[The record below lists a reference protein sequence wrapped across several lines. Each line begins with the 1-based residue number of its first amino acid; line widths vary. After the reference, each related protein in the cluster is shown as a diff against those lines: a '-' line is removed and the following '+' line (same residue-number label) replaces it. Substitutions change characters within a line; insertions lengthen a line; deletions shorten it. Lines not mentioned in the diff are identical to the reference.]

1 MKPISLKTITC
12 LAAATMMFSS
22 CRKNDSHE
30 VAPDKG
36 LDGKMLA
43 ELFSKNAPKF
53 EHFTIDGAAGGTI
66 TTSKGTKYNI
76 PANAFMTANG
86 GLVYGPVDISI
97 KEMTNVSEMILADK
111 PTMTSNG
118 QLLVSFGEFFVKAAQ
133 NNQDLSLRPK
143 NDTGKGIRVQVP
155 AKPRDNVANGVKEVP
170 MWSGDTTVTFTQ
182 HGFNYINQPVTITS
196 QQRVQQGV
204 LWNQVQSSY
213 AIFNS
218 TNGTMNFRLDSL
230 IRWIN
235 CDGLANMPNPKTTV
249 MAYFTNNFNPVT
261 SSSYGGEQPSMLFF
275 KPKNFNTIVKF
286 YNVILNAPAGK
297 EGFHSYQT
305 SIPVG
310 LEGTFLAISAVGGQ
324 LYAEQKTTTIGTP
337 AAGDNYTTVSF
348 NLQPVSATDLLTL
361 ITSMNAK

>member
-1 MKPISLKTITC
+1 MKTISLKTMTY
-12 LAAATMMFSS
+12 LAAATMIFSS

-53 EHFTIDGAAGGTI
+53 EHFTVDGSMGGVI
-66 TTSKGTKYNI
+66 TTNKGTKYNI

-111 PTMTSNG
+111 PTITSNG

-133 NNQDLSLRPK
+133 NNQDLFLKPK
-143 NDTGKGIRVQVP
+143 NDTGPGIRVQVK
-155 AKPRDNVANGVKEVP
+155 ANPRDNVANGVKQVP
-170 MWSGDTTVTFTQ
+170 MWTGDTIVVSTQ
-182 HGFNYINQPVTITS
+182 HGFNYINQPATATIL
-196 QQRVQQGV
+196 QKVMPGV
-204 LWNQVQSSY
+204 LWNQVQNSY
-213 AIFNS
+213 AFFNGA
-218 TNGTMNFRLDSL
+218 NGTMDFRLDSL
-230 IRWIN
+230 IRWVN
-235 CDGLANMPNPKTTV
+235 CDGLASMPNPKTTV
-249 MAYFTNNFNPVT
+249 MAYFTNYFNPET
-261 SSSYGGEQPSMLFF
+261 SANYGGEQPSMLFF
-275 KPKNFNTIVKF
+275 KPKNFNTLVKF
-286 YNVILNAPAGK
+286 YNVILNPPAGK

-324 LYAEQKTTTIGTP
+324 FYAEQKSTTIGTP